1 MANSR
6 MFHKSIVRSAKF
18 LTLPVKARELY
29 FQLGMDADDDGI
41 VEAFTVMRTVGAA
54 KKDLKA
60 LEASGLVK
68 ILNENLVTYIIDWLS
83 NNTIRPSRKTD
94 SYYQK
99 LLLSVVPDAELV
111 LSTKN
116 NKRPINGGIMSDKC
130 PTSDALMS
138 DKEPTNGALDKIS
151 GDKTSGDESNIK
163 DICPV
168 LNESPPDQSGILLSL
183 VDKTEYDVSLG
194 KIEKWKAA
202 YPAVDIEQEL
212 KKMGSWLDAN
222 PQRRKTRRGIERFII
237 SWLSRE
243 QDNGGTYRNN
253 LQERKLTSNAGER
266 KYNDK
271 SKYGDL

>member
-54 KKDLKA
+54 QKDLKA

-68 ILNENLVTYIIDWLS
+68 ILNENLVTYITDWLS

-94 SYYQK
+94 SYYQE

-116 NKRPINGGIMSDKC
+116 NKRPTNGGIMSDKC
-130 PTSDALMS
+130 PTSDSPVS
-138 DKEPTNGALDKIS
+138 DKEPTNGGLDKIS

-168 LNESPPDQSGILLSL
+168 LNESPPDPSGILLPL
-183 VDKTEYDVSLG
+183 VDKTEYDVPLG
-194 KIEKWKAA
+194 KIEKWKEA

-222 PQRRKTRRGIERFII
+222 SQRRKTRRGIDRFII

-253 LQERKLTSNAGER
+253 LQERRMTSNAGER

>member
-54 KKDLKA
+54 QKDLKA

-68 ILNENLVTYIIDWLS
+68 ILNENLVTYITDWLS

-94 SYYQK
+94 SYYQE

-116 NKRPINGGIMSDKC
+116 NKKPTNGGIMSDKC
-130 PTSDALMS
+130 PTSDS
-138 DKEPTNGALDKIS
+138 PVFDKEPTNDGLDKIS
-151 GDKTSGDESNIK
+151 RDKTSGDESNIK

-168 LNESPPDQSGILLSL
+168 MNESPPDLSGILLPL
-183 VDKTEYDVSLG
+183 VDKTEYDVPLG
-194 KIEKWKAA
+194 KIKKWKEA

-222 PQRRKTRRGIERFII
+222 SQRRKTRRGIERFII

-253 LQERKLTSNAGER
+253 LQERRMTSNAGER